1 MASDQFSLRLPKET
15 KSRLEELAQA
25 TGRTKAFLAL
35 DAIEKYLDIEAWQ
48 ISAIQQGIKDI
59 DSGDTISIDSVK
71 KDWDIE

>member
-48 ISAIQQGIKDI
+48 IGAIQQGIKDI

-71 KDWDIE
+71 KDWGIE